1 MPSAIMDVHYEDRIV
16 SLAIQFFHLRWEN
29 GRLLA
34 GGPILGTQGFCEF
47 KLDMRYWKVTEE
59 NTDGWNH
66 ALCKPREKKAVQLVI
81 KDGDRAISWEA
92 FGYVKF
98 KKEEQDAYGV
108 FLNDGNTELV
118 STTDHEVYIQT
129 VQDHSQ
135 GRAVEAIIAVKK
147 EEK

>member
-1 MPSAIMDVHYEDRIV
+1 MSSAIMDVHYDDRIV
-16 SLAIQFFHLRWEN
+16 SLAIQFFHLRWKN

-47 KLDMRYWKVTEE
+47 ELDMRYWEVTEE

-66 ALCKPREKKAVQLVI
+66 ALCRAREKKAVQLVI
-81 KDGDRAISWEA
+81 KDGDRVISWEA
-92 FGYVKF
+92 FGYAKF
-98 KKEEQDAYGV
+98 KKEEQDTYGV

-129 VQDHSQ
+129 VQDYSQ
-135 GRAVEAIIAVKK
+135 GRAVEAIIAIKK
-147 EEK
+147 EQK